1 MKSDLHIHSAASP
14 DGMMEI
20 SEIVKL
26 AKARGLEGVAICDHD
41 IFYSGEDYGG
51 FIIRGCEYSTEYGHL
66 LALGITEEVK
76 ADSFG
81 ALIDKI
87 HAAHGIAVLAHP
99 YEHLKYKDKIEE
111 IAHLLDGVE
120 VYNSR
125 ACRKNKNA
133 NKMALDYARRH
144 GLPIYGGSDAHTP
157 AEVGNAFTV
166 TEDIKAGGIAVHG
179 RQSPALATAKSQL
192 TKLRKGGKG
201 SYIKWTAFAVKC
213 ILQDIFT
220 GRDKEYVTYSKDR

>member
-1 MKSDLHIHSAASP
+1 MKLDLHIHSAASA

-26 AKARGLEGVAICDHD
+26 AKERGLDGVAVCDHD
-41 IFYSGEDYGG
+41 VFYSEDTYGG

-66 LALGITEEVK
+66 LALGIEKEVK
-76 ADSFG
+76 ADTLE
-81 ALIDKI
+81 ALIEGI
-87 HAAHGIAVLAHP
+87 HREGGIAVLAHP
-99 YEHLKYKDKIEE
+99 YEHLKYKDMIEE

-125 ACRKNKNA
+125 ACRKNKDA
-133 NKMALDYARRH
+133 NKMALKYAERH

-157 AEVGNAFTV
+157 AEIGNAYTV
-166 TEDIKAGGIAVHG
+166 TDDIKDGGITVCG
-179 RQSPALATAKSQL
+179 KSSPALATAKSQL

-220 GRDKEYVTYSKDR
+220 RRDKEYVTYSKDR